1 MRIPTVAAGRRFRT
15 TALALTI
22 TTALAG
28 SLAACSDDDGSD
40 PSDSSAT
47 AAQSGTV
54 EVTHTMG
61 TTEVPEDP
69 GKIISFSPSFTD
81 VFSAL
86 GRPVDVEYRTDFYGE
101 PGPWENGDSGE
112 TLTYPM
118 TGTPDV
124 EKVAEAD
131 PDVIFAGY
139 LPDQATYDRFNQIA
153 PTIAT
158 VGSSPMSDDWREATT
173 VAGDILGRSDDA
185 KSLIEDAEQ
194 AFTDAKE
201 NHPALDG
208 ATGAFGQISE
218 QGLAMVTGDADPAN
232 VFLTDLGIVIPE
244 EIKAASLN
252 GSRAFISEENTDLL
266 NTDLLYMWSVGVEA
280 KDVPTTVKGWDQ
292 LTPVKNGT
300 AFLADTD
307 AAMAISNPTILSA
320 VWELEQ
326 LEDTFTA
333 LDDAAE

>member
-1 MRIPTVAAGRRFRT
+1 
-15 TALALTI
+15 
-22 TTALAG
+22 
-28 SLAACSDDDGSD
+28 
-40 PSDSSAT
+40 
-47 AAQSGTV
+47 
-54 EVTHTMG
+54 
-61 TTEVPEDP
+61 
-69 GKIISFSPSFTD
+69 
-81 VFSAL
+81 
-86 GRPVDVEYRTDFYGE
+86 
-101 PGPWENGDSGE
+101 
-112 TLTYPM
+112 M

-194 AFTDAKE
+194 AFTDARE

-218 QGLAMVTGDADPAN
+218 QGLAMVTGD
-232 VFLTDLGIVIPE
+232 
-244 EIKAASLN
+244 
-252 GSRAFISEENTDLL
+252 
-266 NTDLLYMWSVGVEA
+266 
-280 KDVPTTVKGWDQ
+280 
-292 LTPVKNGT
+292 
-300 AFLADTD
+300 ADTD

>member
-1 MRIPTVAAGRRFRT
+1 
-15 TALALTI
+15 
-22 TTALAG
+22 
-28 SLAACSDDDGSD
+28 
-40 PSDSSAT
+40 
-47 AAQSGTV
+47 
-54 EVTHTMG
+54 
-61 TTEVPEDP
+61 
-69 GKIISFSPSFTD
+69 
-81 VFSAL
+81 
-86 GRPVDVEYRTDFYGE
+86 
-101 PGPWENGDSGE
+101 
-112 TLTYPM
+112 M

-208 ATGAFGQISE
+208 ATGSFGQISE

-244 EIKAASLN
+244 EIKATSLN
-252 GSRAFISEENTDLL
+252 GSRAFISEE

-307 AAMAISNPTILSA
+307 AAMAISNPTILSV

>member
-1 MRIPTVAAGRRFRT
+1 MRIPTFTTGRRLRT
-15 TALALTI
+15 TALALTV
-22 TTALAG
+22 TAALAG
-28 SLAACSDDDGSD
+28 SLAACSDDDSD
-40 PSDSSAT
+40 SSDSSAT

-54 EVTHTMG
+54 EVNHTMG
-61 TTEVPEDP
+61 TTEVPAAP
-69 GKIISFSPSFTD
+69 GKIISFSPAFTD
-81 VFSAL
+81 AFSAL

-112 TLTYPM
+112 TVTYSM

-139 LPDQATYDRFNQIA
+139 LPDQATYDRYNQIA

-173 VAGDILGRSDDA
+173 VAGDVLGKSDEA
-185 KSLIEDAEQ
+185 TKLVEDADQ
-194 AFTDAKE
+194 AFADAKE

-218 QGLAMVTGDADPAN
+218 QGLAVVTGDSDPAN

-252 GSRAFISEENTDLL
+252 GSRAFISEE
-266 NTDLLYMWSVGVEA
+266 
-280 KDVPTTVKGWDQ
+280 
-292 LTPVKNGT
+292 
-300 AFLADTD
+300 
-307 AAMAISNPTILSA
+307 
-320 VWELEQ
+320 
-326 LEDTFTA
+326 
-333 LDDAAE
+333 